1 MAVPPTRRPGAS
13 RPAQY
18 LLFGGYVVAVLGA
31 VAGLILLV
39 TAWADPA
46 GHAQLRARATDL
58 TAPLSTLAAD
68 ATVGVRGAGQAV
80 GDWWRAGAQNAALRQ
95 ELEDGRTV
103 AVEAAAIRAE
113 NQRLKRLLRVVE
125 RDGAPVA
132 VTRLVASSPAAL
144 RRLAVLP
151 VGRSSGVRPD
161 QPVRG
166 PVGLVGRVLETG
178 SLSARVLLI
187 TDTAS
192 VVPVR
197 RASDDL
203 DAVAAGDGAGG
214 LEIRPLS
221 TRRVVLRPGDL
232 FITNGIGGVYPPNI
246 PVAVVRRTATDR
258 AAARPL
264 ADPSLSDPILVLPV
278 YEPAVAFAPPVPVA
292 EGAE

>member
-46 GHAQLRARATDL
+46 GHSQLRARATDL
-58 TAPLSTLAAD
+58 TAPVSRVAAT
-68 ATVGVRGAGQAV
+68 ATVGAGDLGRRI
-80 GDWWRAGAQNAALRQ
+80 GDWWRAGAQNAALRR
-95 ELEDGRTV
+95 ELERGHTQL
-103 AVEAAAIRAE
+103 VEAAAIRAE
-113 NQRLKRLLRVVE
+113 NERLKRLLRVVE
-125 RDGAPVA
+125 RDGAPIA

-144 RRLAVLP
+144 RRLTVLP

-166 PVGLVGRVLETG
+166 PVGLVGRVLEAG
-178 SLSARVLLI
+178 AVSARVLLV

-221 TRRVVLRPGDL
+221 SRRVVLRPGDL
-232 FITNGIGGVYPPNI
+232 FVTNGIGGVFPPNI
-246 PVAVVRRTATDR
+246 PVAVIRRTATDH

-264 ADPSLSDPILVLPV
+264 GDPALSDPVLVLPI
-278 YEPAVAFAPPVPVA
+278 YEPAVAAAPIDAAA
-292 EGAE
+292 ESVR